1 MLHKIGID
9 LGGTKTEIIVLD
21 ESLNILQRKRVPTPQ
36 DDYEK
41 ILQNI
46 VTLVNDVSQNLSDF
60 SLGVFPEIAPL
71 IMPTVPDIA
80 VVIPVAGEANAVLK
94 LLAIF
99 SIPPIALQ

>member
-41 ILQNI
+41 ILQNNNLQR
-46 VTLVNDVSQNLSDF
+46 VTKCNQ
-60 SLGVFPEIAPL
+60 P
-71 IMPTVPDIA
+71 
-80 VVIPVAGEANAVLK
+80 K
-94 LLAIF
+94 
-99 SIPPIALQ
+99 